1 MQILKKAI
9 LTGIWFAVLTFPIMV
24 VKVDHIEGKMVW
36 RWENAGY
43 IAIGAALL
51 SLVWRYLLER
61 KAMRRRQEE
70 LAIREPSLWN
80 KILRDP
86 KLIRTGLLILLL
98 LMLILPALSS
108 TYHINIIATAL
119 IYVVL
124 ALGLNIAVG
133 LSGQLVL
140 GYAAFY
146 AVGAYAYGL
155 ANHYLGIGF
164 WTMLPVGGII
174 AALAG
179 ILLGLPVLRLRGDYL
194 AIVTL
199 GFGEITRLIIQ
210 NWSSLTRGPGG
221 ISGIAKPGFFNFSMA
236 DVAVS
241 SVYIYYITLALAI
254 LTIFVVDRLK
264 HSRVGRA
271 WQALR
276 EDEIAS
282 EAMGVDTMRTK
293 LSAFALSSMWAGFA
307 GVLMATKTT
316 FINPNSFTFMESALI
331 LSMVVLGGMGS
342 IWGVVLGA
350 VAIILLPEYLRAF
363 SEYRMLIFGAIM
375 VAMMVFRPQGLIPP
389 QFRRYEIPDYL
400 KKKSAGTPEGAKEG
414 N

>member
-1 MQILKKAI
+1 MQILKRTI
-9 LTGIWFAVLTFPIMV
+9 LTGIWFALLTFPLMV
-24 VKVDHIEGKMVW
+24 IKVDPIEGTMEW
-36 RWENAGY
+36 RWKNLGY

-61 KAMRRRQEE
+61 KAVRRRQEE
-70 LAIREPSLWN
+70 LAISTPPFWSKVLS
-80 KILRDP
+80 DP
-86 KLIRTGLLILLL
+86 KLVRTGLLIVFLV
-98 LMLILPALSS
+98 MLVLPAISS
-108 TYHINIIATAL
+108 TYQVNIISTAL

-146 AVGAYAYGL
+146 AVGAYTYGL
-155 ANHYLGIGF
+155 ANYYLGLGF
-164 WTMLPVGGII
+164 WTMLPIGGIV

-199 GFGEITRLIIQ
+199 GFGEITRLVIQ
-210 NWSSLTRGPGG
+210 NWSSLTRGSGG
-221 ISGIAKPGFFNFSMA
+221 ISGIAKPSFFNIPITNV
-236 DVAVS
+236 DIS
-241 SVYIYYITLALAI
+241 SSYIYYITLIIAI
-254 LTIFVVDRLK
+254 ITIFVVDRLK

-282 EAMGVDTMRTK
+282 EAMGVDTTRTK

-307 GVLMATKTT
+307 GVLMAAKTT

-342 IWGVVLGA
+342 IWGVVVGA
-350 VAIILLPEYLRAF
+350 AAIILLPEYLRAF
-363 SEYRMLIFGAIM
+363 SEYRMLIFGATM
-375 VAMMVFRPQGLIPP
+375 VVMMVFRPQGLIPP
-389 QFRRYEIPDYL
+389 RFRTYVIPDYL
-400 KKKSAGTPEGAKEG
+400 KKKKTLPVEGTREG

>member
-1 MQILKKAI
+1 MQILRKTI
-9 LTGIWFAVLTFPIMV
+9 LTGIWFALLTFPLMV
-24 VKVDHIEGKMVW
+24 IKVDPIEGAIEW
-36 RWENAGY
+36 RWKNLAY
-43 IAIGAALL
+43 IAVGSALL

-61 KAMRRRQEE
+61 KAVRRRQEE
-70 LAIREPSLWN
+70 LAISEPSLWS
-80 KILRDP
+80 KVLSDP
-86 KLIRTGLLILLL
+86 KLIRSGLLIIFL
-98 LMLILPALSS
+98 LMAVLPAISS
-108 TYHINIIATAL
+108 TYQVNIISTAL

-155 ANHYLGIGF
+155 ANYYLGLGF
-164 WTMLPVGGII
+164 WVMLPIGGVV

-199 GFGEITRLIIQ
+199 GFGEITRLVIQ
-210 NWSSLTRGPGG
+210 NWSSFTRGSGG
-221 ISGIAKPGFFNFSMA
+221 ISGIAKPSFFNFPME
-236 DVAVS
+236 DVDIS
-241 SVYIYYITLALAI
+241 SVYIYYITLAVAI
-254 LTIFVVDRLK
+254 ITIFVVDRLK
-264 HSRVGRA
+264 HSRVGRS

-282 EAMGVDTMRTK
+282 EAMGVDTTRTK

-307 GVLMATKTT
+307 GVLMAAKTT

-342 IWGVVLGA
+342 IWGVVVGA
-350 VAIILLPEYLRAF
+350 AAIILLPEYLRAF
-363 SEYRMLIFGAIM
+363 SEYRMLIFGATM

-389 QFRRYEIPDYL
+389 RFRTYVIPDYL
-400 KKKSAGTPEGAKEG
+400 KKKKTLAADGAGEE

>member
-1 MQILKKAI
+1 MQILKKTI
-9 LTGIWFAVLTFPIMV
+9 LTGIWFALLTFPIMV
-24 VKVDHIEGKMVW
+24 IKVDPLEGSMVW
-36 RWENAGY
+36 RWENVGY
-43 IAIGAALL
+43 IAIGAAVL

-61 KAMRRRQEE
+61 KAVRRRQEE
-70 LAIREPSLWN
+70 LAIKESSLWG
-80 KILRDP
+80 KALSDP
-86 KLIRTGLLILLL
+86 KLIRSGLLIFFL
-98 LMLILPALSS
+98 LMLILPVLSS
-108 TYHINIIATAL
+108 TYQVNIISTAL
-119 IYVVL
+119 IYVIL

-140 GYAAFY
+140 GYAALY
-146 AVGAYAYGL
+146 AKGAYTYGL
-155 ANHYLGIGF
+155 ANYYLGLGF
-164 WTMLPVGGII
+164 WVMLPIGGVI

-210 NWSSLTRGPGG
+210 NWSSFTRGSGG
-221 ISGIAKPGFFNFSMA
+221 ISGIAKPTFFNFPMT
-236 DVAVS
+236 DVVVS
-241 SVYIYYITLALAI
+241 CVYIYYMTLILAI
-254 LTIFVVDRLK
+254 ITIFVVDRLK

-282 EAMGVDTMRTK
+282 EAMGVDTTRTK

-307 GVLMATKTT
+307 GVLMAAKTT

-350 VAIILLPEYLRAF
+350 AAIILLPEYLRAF

-389 QFRRYEIPDYL
+389 RFRSYTIPEYL
-400 KKKSAGTPEGAKEG
+400 KKKKVPATEGTGEE

>member
-1 MQILKKAI
+1 MQILKKTI
-9 LTGIWFAVLTFPIMV
+9 LTGIWFALLTFPIMV
-24 VKVDHIEGKMVW
+24 IKVDPLEGSMVW
-36 RWENAGY
+36 RWENVGY
-43 IAIGAALL
+43 IAIGAAVL

-61 KAMRRRQEE
+61 KAVRRRQEE
-70 LAIREPSLWN
+70 LAIKESSLWG
-80 KILRDP
+80 KALSDP
-86 KLIRTGLLILLL
+86 KLIRSGLLIFFL
-98 LMLILPALSS
+98 LMLILPVLSS
-108 TYHINIIATAL
+108 TYQVNIISTAL
-119 IYVVL
+119 IYVIL

-146 AVGAYAYGL
+146 AMGAYTYGL
-155 ANHYLGIGF
+155 ANYYLGLGF
-164 WTMLPVGGII
+164 WVMLPIGGVI

-210 NWSSLTRGPGG
+210 NWSSFTRGSGG
-221 ISGIAKPGFFNFSMA
+221 ISGIAKPTFFNFPMT
-236 DVAVS
+236 DVVVS
-241 SVYIYYITLALAI
+241 SVYIYYITLILAI
-254 LTIFVVDRLK
+254 ITIFVVDRLK

-282 EAMGVDTMRTK
+282 EAMGVDTTRTK

-307 GVLMATKTT
+307 GVLMAAKTT

-350 VAIILLPEYLRAF
+350 AAIILLPEYLRAF

-389 QFRRYEIPDYL
+389 RFRSYTIPEYL
-400 KKKSAGTPEGAKEG
+400 KKKKVPATEGTGEE